1 MVLVNDTAFMIFAT
15 VVKGLLHE
23 ERERERAYFSE
34 MSVGQLTTTWYH
46 HPEINITYLPN
57 LA

>member
-23 ERERERAYFSE
+23 DRESAYFSE